1 MIKKSNEAELL
12 AVEQVA
18 NLMAAAARTA
28 PKTCGIDNIR
38 VIILTDQDKDKLIPK
53 MMEIAKRNNRPS
65 CERDAKTIENIK
77 VCVLIGAKSNP
88 PGLNCGFC
96 GFKTC
101 EELKSKGGVCAYNS
115 MDLGI
120 ALSSAA
126 GIASQFHID
135 NRLMF
140 SIGKA
145 ALELGLFDK
154 EVIQA
159 IGIPLSVSC
168 KNIFFDRKF

>member
-1 MIKKSNEAELL
+1 MIRKSGEAEQ
-12 AVEQVA
+12 AAIEQTA

-38 VIILTDQDKDKLIPK
+38 VLVLTGDDINKLIPK
-53 MMEIAKRNNRPS
+53 MIEISIRDKHQS
-65 CERDAKTIENIK
+65 FDRDAHNIENVRACLI
-77 VCVLIGAKSNP
+77 IGAKANP
-88 PGLNCGFC
+88 AGLNCGYC
-96 GFKTC
+96 GYKTC
-101 EELKSKGGVCAYNS
+101 DELKKSGGICAYNS

-126 GIASQFHID
+126 EIANKFHID

-145 ALELGLFDK
+145 SLEFGLFEKDVK
-154 EVIQA
+154 QA
-159 IGIPLSVSC
+159 IGIPLSATG
-168 KNIFFDRKF
+168 KNIFFDRK

>member
-1 MIKKSNEAELL
+1 MIRKSGEAEQSAL
-12 AVEQVA
+12 EQAA
-18 NLMAAAARTA
+18 NLMCAAARTA
-28 PKTCGIDNIR
+28 PKTCGIDNIE
-38 VIILTDQDKDKLIPK
+38 VLILTEKDVLKLIP
-53 MMEIAKRNNRPS
+53 MMLEIANRDSRPS
-65 CERDAKTIENIK
+65 CERDAKNIESVK
-77 VCVLIGAKSNP
+77 VCVIIGAKNNP

-101 EELKSKGGVCAYNS
+101 EGLKKAGGVCAFNS

-126 GIASQFHID
+126 ETASQFHID
-135 NRLMF
+135 NRLML

-154 EVIQA
+154 DVKQA
-159 IGIPLSVSC
+159 IGIPLSATG
-168 KNIFFDRKF
+168 KNIFFDRK

>member
-1 MIKKSNEAELL
+1 MIKKSSEAEMQAL
-12 AVEQVA
+12 EQAA

-28 PKTCGIDNIR
+28 PKTCGIDNIQ
-38 VIILTDQDKDKLIPK
+38 VLILTEGDIKKLIPK
-53 MMEIAKRNNRPS
+53 MIEISIRDKRPS
-65 CERDAKTIENIK
+65 CDRDAHNIEK
-77 VCVLIGAKSNP
+77 VQVCVIIGVKSNP

-96 GFKTC
+96 GCKTC
-101 EELKSKGGVCAYNS
+101 EELKKSGGVCAYNS

-126 GIASQFHID
+126 EIANKFHID

-145 ALELGLFDK
+145 SLELGLFEEDIK
-154 EVIQA
+154 QA
-159 IGIPLSVSC
+159 IGIPLSATG
-168 KNIFFDRKF
+168 KNIFFDRK